1 MKLVIGKTAGFCF
14 GVKNAV
20 GKVEEEINKRE
31 KIYCLGELVHNKQV
45 TEKLTQKGI
54 SFIDNVEEAENNV
67 VFRTHGVTKQ
77 TYELAEKLNLE
88 IMDLTC
94 PKVLY
99 IHKLAQEYA
108 NKDYFI
114 ILTGE
119 IKHPETIGTIS
130 FCGKDYIVIEDEKE
144 INSAIK
150 AFGKSNKEKLAVIS
164 QTTFKLEKFK
174 DIVEKIKE
182 KVETKKLEVNN
193 TICNATRERQQETEE
208 IAQMVDL
215 MIIIGGKH
223 SSNSKKLYELSTK
236 YCSRVLFI
244 ETEKDF
250 DSTQINKNNTI
261 GIMAGASTPEESIS
275 RVVEK
280 LKKI

>member
-1 MKLVIGKTAGFCF
+1 
-14 GVKNAV
+14 
-20 GKVEEEINKRE
+20 
-31 KIYCLGELVHNKQV
+31 
-45 TEKLTQKGI
+45 
-54 SFIDNVEEAENNV
+54 
-67 VFRTHGVTKQ
+67 
-77 TYELAEKLNLE
+77 
-88 IMDLTC
+88 MDLTC

-119 IKHPETIGTIS
+119 IKHPETLGTIS

-150 AFGKSNKEKLAVIS
+150 AFEKSNKEKLAVIS
-164 QTTFKLEKFK
+164 QTTFKLEKFN

-193 TICNATRERQQETEE
+193 TICNATRERQQETEK

-250 DSTQINKNNTI
+250 DSTQINKNSTI

>member
-31 KIYCLGELVHNKQV
+31 KIHCLGELVHNKQV

-99 IHKLAQEYA
+99 IHKLAQE
-108 NKDYFI
+108 
-114 ILTGE
+114 
-119 IKHPETIGTIS
+119 
-130 FCGKDYIVIEDEKE
+130 
-144 INSAIK
+144 
-150 AFGKSNKEKLAVIS
+150 
-164 QTTFKLEKFK
+164 
-174 DIVEKIKE
+174 
-182 KVETKKLEVNN
+182 
-193 TICNATRERQQETEE
+193 
-208 IAQMVDL
+208 
-215 MIIIGGKH
+215 
-223 SSNSKKLYELSTK
+223 
-236 YCSRVLFI
+236 
-244 ETEKDF
+244 
-250 DSTQINKNNTI
+250 
-261 GIMAGASTPEESIS
+261 
-275 RVVEK
+275 
-280 LKKI
+280 